1 MGSQQPKY
9 VKFPWSNMTQPTD
22 GSTSFPP
29 VRACIFDMD
38 GLLIDTEHLYTR
50 LTNEILHKYKRPSL
64 PWSLKAELQGRTG
77 PMAYDLFQAWAK
89 LPISREEFFAKQSAL
104 QRQYFPTC
112 HPHAGVPELLNQLQ
126 HAGTKLA
133 LATSSQT
140 ANFHLKTAHLPEL
153 FRHFPDELRI
163 TGDDPRVAEGRG
175 KPAPDIFLAA
185 LEAINLQCRSK
196 GEREVSPEEC
206 LVFEDSV
213 PGISAGR
220 RAFMRVVWVPYAG
233 LVEVFK
239 DRIGEVLAGRGDA
252 RAEELDRKLEGRSK
266 ELNKM
271 ADEMGGLKGWPGR
284 VGDGWGERLDSLEE
298 FDIAKYGIEVNN

>member
-1 MGSQQPKY
+1 
-9 VKFPWSNMTQPTD
+9 MTQPIN

-50 LTNEILHKYKRPSL
+50 LTNEILQKYNRPSL
-64 PWSLKAELQGRTG
+64 PWALKAELQGRTG
-77 PMAYDLFQAWAK
+77 PMAYELFQSWAQ
-89 LPISREEFFAKQSAL
+89 LPIPREEFFAQQSAL

-112 HPHAGVPELLNQLQ
+112 HPHAGVPELLDRLQ
-126 HAGTKLA
+126 QAGCQVA

-140 ANFHLKTAHLPEL
+140 TNFHLKTAHLPAL
-153 FRHFPDELRI
+153 FRHFPPELRV

-185 LEAINLQCRSK
+185 LEAINLQCRAK
-196 GEREVSPEEC
+196 GEREVKPEEC

-220 RAFMRVVWVPYAG
+220 RAGMRVIWVPYAG
-233 LVEVFK
+233 LLEVFK
-239 DRIGEVLAGRGDA
+239 DRLGEVLAGRGDV
-252 RAEELDRKLEGRSK
+252 RAEELDHRLEGRSK
-266 ELNKM
+266 ELNRM
-271 ADEMGGLKGWPGR
+271 ADELGGLRGWPGR
-284 VGDGWGERLDSLEE
+284 VGDGWGERLDSLEG
-298 FDIAKYGIEVNN
+298 FDISRYGVKVGS